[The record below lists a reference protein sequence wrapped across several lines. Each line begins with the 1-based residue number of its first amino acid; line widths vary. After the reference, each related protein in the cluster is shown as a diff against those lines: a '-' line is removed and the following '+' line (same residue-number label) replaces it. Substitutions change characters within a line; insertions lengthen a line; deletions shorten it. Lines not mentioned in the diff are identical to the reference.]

1 MIDIFIDDDNK
12 VTIKTSNGLA
22 ETEIAT
28 AAVLKAMRDLKK
40 PEQDVESKLVLVSYD
55 TEHKLLAIKEIKIKL
70 GLGLEEAKGLV
81 DDCVDRKIVVLSE
94 GPKSRMNVL
103 FNRFDSSV
111 VQVKVIDDKEW
122 L

>member
-12 VTIKTSNGLA
+12 VTIKTTNGLT
-22 ETEIAT
+22 ETEIAS
-28 AAVLKAMRDLKK
+28 AVVLKAMRDLKK

-55 TEHKLLAIKEIKIKL
+55 TEHRLLAIKEIKTKL

-81 DDCVDRKIVVLSE
+81 DDCVGRKIVVLSE

-111 VQVKVIDDKEW
+111 VQVKVIDD
-122 L
+122 